1 LASSLFQLSL
11 LFMASLK
18 GLNKKVKRRSG
29 ITLIEILIASTIA
42 FILLGTGLPV
52 AWEFFQKNEL
62 ITEKN
67 QINIFLKTARTR
79 AMSNINQSAEGVYF
93 TTSDIT
99 IFQGGSYATRNNS
112 KDQTFPRSK
121 IVNHAGAIEIKFQP
135 LSGQTASTSITLS
148 NPQGQIVLNINSEGR
163 IQ

>member
-1 LASSLFQLSL
+1 MALPKASN
-11 LFMASLK
+11 K
-18 GLNKKVKRRSG
+18 GVTLVEII
-29 ITLIEILIASTIA
+29 ITSAIA
-42 FILLGTGLPV
+42 FILLGAGLPV

-67 QINIFLKTARTR
+67 QIGIFLKTTRTR
-79 AMSNINQSAEGVYF
+79 AMSNINQSAHGIYF
-93 TTSDIT
+93 APNDTT
-99 IFQGGSYATRNNS
+99 IFQGGSYATRNTS
-112 KDQTFPRSK
+112 KDQVFPRSK
-121 IVNHAGAIEIKFQP
+121 IVDHSGSTEIRFQP